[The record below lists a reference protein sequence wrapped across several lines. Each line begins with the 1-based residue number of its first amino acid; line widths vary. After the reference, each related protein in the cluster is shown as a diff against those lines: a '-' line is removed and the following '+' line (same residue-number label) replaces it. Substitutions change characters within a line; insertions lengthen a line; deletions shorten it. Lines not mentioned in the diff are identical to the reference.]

1 MKQQGWLPKI
11 VPQPKEA
18 TTPCLF
24 KEPWGYL
31 VVAEQNPYL
40 WYDEIS
46 MPSSNALGASHNASA
61 SSTTQKGG
69 RESGAEV
76 LQGKQ
81 RRVETSGSRD
91 GRREQ

>member
-1 MKQQGWLPKI
+1 
-11 VPQPKEA
+11 
-18 TTPCLF
+18 
-24 KEPWGYL
+24 L

-69 RESGAEV
+69 RERVQRVSGEAATTGGDKRFERWEEGAV
-76 LQGKQ
+76 TLKHHHASTRQ
-81 RRVETSGSRD
+81 TIH
-91 GRREQ
+91 

>member
-1 MKQQGWLPKI
+1 MSVQG
-11 VPQPKEA
+11 
-18 TTPCLF
+18 
-24 KEPWGYL
+24 PWGCL

-69 RESGAEV
+69 REKWCRGASGEAATGGDKRFERWEEGAV
-76 LQGKQ
+76 TLEHHHASTRQ
-81 RRVETSGSRD
+81 TIH
-91 GRREQ
+91 